1 MRVRFSPPAPFE
13 IILTPKTK
21 TTRGHLFRHKLQKS
35 ARKVH
40 GHVSRV
46 VQLLLKDEAISGK
59 FLLLAALAAI
69 IIVNSPW
76 AGTFNAFWEH
86 DFSINIGSFTLG
98 ADFRHWINDG
108 LMAIFFLVISLEI
121 KRELI
126 RGELRKPRAALLP
139 IVAALGG
146 IAVPI
151 AIYLFVNNGFSGA
164 HGWGIPMTTDTA
176 FAIGLLALLGR
187 RVPMPLKIFLLTTMV
202 VDDVAAI
209 GAIAVFYTSSVDFVA
224 LGWAGAFYGVIL
236 ILHWLRFLQ
245 MRVFIILGIAL
256 WVTVFL
262 SGVHASIA
270 GVILGLAAPISVRH
284 YANKLSIAERLEK
297 SLIPF
302 STFLIIPLFALANA
316 GVVLDWHVF
325 NEQNALRAGLGI
337 FLGLVVGKVIGI
349 VVAVWLATKL
359 RITRLPKNVT
369 MHHVVGVAMIAGVGF
384 TLSIFIAKLAFGTNE
399 VLINAA
405 KMSIFSASIISAILG
420 LFYLRFIAVRKQ
432 KRR

>member
-1 MRVRFSPPAPFE
+1 
-13 IILTPKTK
+13 
-21 TTRGHLFRHKLQKS
+21 LFKHKLQKS
-35 ARKVH
+35 AKKVH

-59 FLLLAALAAI
+59 FLLLAAVAAI
-69 IIVNSPW
+69 IIVNSPVSP
-76 AGTFNAFWEH
+76 AFNTFWEH
-86 DFSINIGSFTLG
+86 DFSINIANFTLG
-98 ADFRHWINDG
+98 TDLRHWINDG

-121 KRELI
+121 KRELV
-126 RGELRKPRAALLP
+126 RGELRKPRAAILP

-146 IAVPI
+146 IAAPI
-151 AIYLFVNNGFSGA
+151 AIYFFINNGFSGA

-187 RVPMPLKIFLLTTMV
+187 RIPTSLKIFLLTSMV

-209 GAIAVFYTSSVDFVA
+209 GAIAVFYTDSVDFVA
-224 LGWAGAFYGVIL
+224 LGWAGGLYAVIL
-236 ILHWLRFLQ
+236 VLHWLGFLR
-245 MRVFIILGIAL
+245 MRLFVALGIAL

-284 YANKLSIAERLEK
+284 YANKLSIAERLER

-325 NEQNALRAGLGI
+325 NEENAMRAGLGI

-349 VVAVWLATKL
+349 VVAVWIATKL
-359 RITRLPKNVT
+359 RLTSLPKNVT
-369 MHHVVGVAMIAGVGF
+369 MHHIIGVAMIAGVGF
-384 TLSIFIAKLAFGTNE
+384 TLSIFIAKLAFGTNDT
-399 VLINAA
+399 LISAA
-405 KMSIFSASIISAILG
+405 KMSIFSASIISAMIG
-420 LFYLRFIAVRKQ
+420 LFYLRFIAVHKQ
-432 KRR
+432 KRRT

>member
-1 MRVRFSPPAPFE
+1 MF
-13 IILTPKTK
+13 K
-21 TTRGHLFRHKLQKS
+21 HKLQKS
-35 ARKVH
+35 AKKVH

-59 FLLLAALAAI
+59 FLLLAAVAAI
-69 IIVNSPW
+69 IIVNSPVSP
-76 AGTFNAFWEH
+76 AFNTFWEH
-86 DFSINIGSFTLG
+86 DFSINIANFTLG
-98 ADFRHWINDG
+98 TDLRHWINDG

-121 KRELI
+121 KRELV
-126 RGELRKPRAALLP
+126 RGELRKPRAAILP

-146 IAVPI
+146 IAAPI
-151 AIYLFVNNGFSGA
+151 AIYFFINNGFSGA

-187 RVPMPLKIFLLTTMV
+187 RIPTSLKIFLLTSMV

-209 GAIAVFYTSSVDFVA
+209 GAIAVFYTDSVDFVA
-224 LGWAGAFYGVIL
+224 LGWAGGLYAVIL
-236 ILHWLRFLQ
+236 VLHWLGFLR
-245 MRVFIILGIAL
+245 MRLFVALGIAL

-284 YANKLSIAERLEK
+284 YANKLSIAERLER

-325 NEQNALRAGLGI
+325 NEENAMRAGLGI

-349 VVAVWLATKL
+349 VVAVWIATKL
-359 RITRLPKNVT
+359 RLTSLPKNVT
-369 MHHVVGVAMIAGVGF
+369 MHHIIGVAMIAGVGF
-384 TLSIFIAKLAFGTNE
+384 TLSIFIAKLAFGTNDT
-399 VLINAA
+399 LISAA
-405 KMSIFSASIISAILG
+405 KMSIFSASIISAMIG
-420 LFYLRFIAVRKQ
+420 LFYLRFIAVHKQ
-432 KRR
+432 KRRT

>member
-1 MRVRFSPPAPFE
+1 MF
-13 IILTPKTK
+13 K
-21 TTRGHLFRHKLQKS
+21 HKLQKS
-35 ARKVH
+35 AKKVH

-69 IIVNSPW
+69 IIVNSPG
-76 AGTFNAFWEH
+76 AAVFNAFWEH
-86 DFSINIGSFTLG
+86 DFSISIANFTLG
-98 ADFRHWINDG
+98 TDLRHWINDG

-121 KRELI
+121 KRELV
-126 RGELRKPRAALLP
+126 RGELRKPRAAVLP

-146 IAVPI
+146 IAAPI
-151 AIYLFVNNGFSGA
+151 AIYFFINNGFSGA

-187 RVPMPLKIFLLTTMV
+187 RIPTSLKIFLLTSMV

-209 GAIAVFYTSSVDFVA
+209 GAIAVFYTDSVDFVA
-224 LGWAGAFYGVIL
+224 LAWAGGLYAVIL
-236 ILHWLRFLQ
+236 ILHWLGFLR
-245 MRVFIILGIAL
+245 MRLFVALGIAL

-284 YANKLSIAERLEK
+284 YANKLSIAERLER

-325 NEQNALRAGLGI
+325 NEENAMRAGLGI

-349 VVAVWLATKL
+349 VVAVWIATKL
-359 RITRLPKNVT
+359 RLTSLPKNVT
-369 MHHVVGVAMIAGVGF
+369 MHHIIGVAMIAGVGF
-384 TLSIFIAKLAFGTNE
+384 TLSIFIAKLAFGTNDT
-399 VLINAA
+399 LISAA
-405 KMSIFSASIISAILG
+405 KMSIFSASIISAIIG
-420 LFYLRFIAVRKQ
+420 LFYLRFIAMHKQ
-432 KRR
+432 KRRT